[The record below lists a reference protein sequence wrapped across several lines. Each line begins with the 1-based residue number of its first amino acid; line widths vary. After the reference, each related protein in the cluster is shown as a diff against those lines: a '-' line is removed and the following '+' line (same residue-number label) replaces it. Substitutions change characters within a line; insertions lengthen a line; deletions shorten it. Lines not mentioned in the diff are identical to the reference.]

1 MGCKNIKV
9 MTDCC
14 LGPDFAIVLFF
25 HLLCLGS
32 RIVQSETM
40 LQNECSKMFIILT
53 FCVWTVGSSNQ
64 KQCYKMSAVKHLLS
78 SLFVFGQQKPASHV
92 VQLVDPASLYWPSFS
107 QGMPFCMF
115 VAQNSPSG
123 HKVHSFW
130 LPREQ

>member
-53 FCVWTVGSSNQ
+53 FCVWTVETCFTCGTVGGLSVTILPVILTRYAFLYVCSTEFSLRTQGTFLLVAKRIVTRVTSN
-64 KQCYKMSAVKHLLS
+64 AVKII
-78 SLFVFGQQKPASHV
+78 
-92 VQLVDPASLYWPSFS
+92 
-107 QGMPFCMF
+107 
-115 VAQNSPSG
+115 
-123 HKVHSFW
+123 
-130 LPREQ
+130 